1 MNNKRK
7 SKKHYHKSRKIVI
20 SLITYFAI
28 SGVLLISFG
37 EEQRMR
43 NLELIRSYT
52 STFSRNDDEFYD
64 YIEVKS
70 LREDHLALGIIL
82 LVCTMT
88 FIFMDSRGLFLD
100 RPKITMTKK
109 VKPDQS

>member
-7 SKKHYHKSRKIVI
+7 SNKHYHKSRKIII

-28 SGVLLISFG
+28 SGVLLISFR

-64 YIEVKS
+64 YIAVKS
-70 LREDHLALGIIL
+70 RREDYLALGIVL

-88 FIFMDSRGLFLD
+88 FVSMDYRGLLLD
-100 RPKITMTKK
+100 RPKITKK